1 MSVISQ
7 MKEVVMAS
15 ILSGK
20 PPAQAEKN
28 LFYLIDKSTGISNE
42 KDKFLLR
49 EMYYIGLQTGDFEL
63 HNEIFFTL
71 DLQESKKYFFEA

>member
-1 MSVISQ
+1 
-7 MKEVVMAS
+7 MAS

>member
-42 KDKFLLR
+42 K
-49 EMYYIGLQTGDFEL
+49 
-63 HNEIFFTL
+63 HNTIYVSI
-71 DLQESKKYFFEA
+71 QKVKYFRYKLRKIYTGSV

>member
-1 MSVISQ
+1 MVL
-7 MKEVVMAS
+7 KV
-15 ILSGK
+15 
-20 PPAQAEKN
+20 
-28 LFYLIDKSTGISNE
+28 SNE